1 MDCPSYVVDTAD
13 NSPKTAIS
21 LGFSSMT
28 IMASESKPRTRRT
41 EGVRVKGRAA
51 RVVSDVLIATA
62 EELSRVGYAALRV
75 EDVAARSGVNKTT
88 IYRRWPTKPELV
100 GAALRAVWESPDVP
114 DTGSLRTDFIAS
126 LQRSAAFAMS
136 PIGKGLT
143 HVIQM
148 ERAHPEVEPIARGL
162 REEYR
167 TLRDQLVERAIQ
179 RGELSPATDARFVSD
194 LISAPIFWRLF
205 TDGESVD
212 SSFIENV
219 VDVVLTGI
227 RERGK

>member
-1 MDCPSYVVDTAD
+1 MT
-13 NSPKTAIS
+13 
-21 LGFSSMT
+21 SMAAET
-28 IMASESKPRTRRT
+28 KPRTRRT

-51 RVVSDVLIATA
+51 RVVSDVLTATA

-75 EDVAARSGVNKTT
+75 EDVALRSGVNKTT

-100 GAALRAVWESPDVP
+100 GAALRAVWEPPDVP
-114 DTGSLRTDFIAS
+114 DTGSVRGDFVAS
-126 LQRSAAFAMS
+126 LTKTAAFAMS

-143 HVIQM
+143 HVIQL

-167 TLRDQLVERAIQ
+167 ALREQLVDRAIQ
-179 RGELSPATDARFVSD
+179 RGELSANTDPRFVSD
-194 LISAPIFWRLF
+194 LMSAPIVSRLF

-212 SSFIENV
+212 ATFIERV
-219 VDVVLTGI
+219 VDVVLTGL
-227 RERGK
+227 RERSKSE